1 MGINSFTSKMSEYHF
16 NCFKTLNI
24 FKIFLL
30 TLKVQLLSS
39 QKRENVHGDIMSQ
52 NRLDSILTKHSAYE

>member
-1 MGINSFTSKMSEYHF
+1 MGINSFTSKISECHF